1 MLVATEGGVRELVP
15 EEAVAQTEKKGKRR
29 NRNVSAWAVGGEIWS
44 HLSHLHIVT
53 QRTNVSVAIPPP
65 TLSHC
70 QLMDRHRIKAYS
82 PHTHTHNLLSYPE
95 RED

>member
-1 MLVATEGGVRELVP
+1 MLVTTERGVREL
-15 EEAVAQTEKKGKRR
+15 AAQTEKKGKRR
-29 NRNVSAWAVGGEIWS
+29 NGNVSAWAVGGEVWS
-44 HLSHLHIVT
+44 HLSQLHVVT

-82 PHTHTHNLLSYPE
+82 LDTHTHTHTTYSAIQRE
-95 RED
+95 RIE